1 MPTRKRGRRGRL
13 RNRVRNYWVKDLNV
27 DEETA
32 DEVAEL
38 VSRGT
43 PGVGSKVGAIIA
55 SIYLLFGAFL
65 TGAMGAPFWVTM
77 MFLIFWGLVTWAIIT
92 SPRKT
97 VKLAHEKAVNQQ
109 ELEALLPTA
118 RGRLERMYLNLA
130 LDIQRADIPSESAQN
145 DIRAA
150 LRHIGDVISRLPAD
164 PVSTQDATALRREAL
179 ELRQQA
185 SGEHDSV
192 VASSLYR
199 QAEALERRAALV
211 AQNSRSARRA
221 TALRREARTQ
231 MDSLRSVLVA
241 YSQMGH
247 MDTAAAGQLAEAVQR
262 VSTEA
267 QALGLAQ
274 QELEAEE
281 IERLFGGHVPL
292 EPLAPIVQPAP
303 PQVVQ
308 QVSATHQPAQSP
320 PPGQPTPQSPT
331 TSSRQWWR
339 GGGGNVG

>member
-1 MPTRKRGRRGRL
+1 MAHDK
-13 RNRVRNYWVKDLNV
+13 
-27 DEETA
+27 
-32 DEVAEL
+32 
-38 VSRGT
+38 
-43 PGVGSKVGAIIA
+43 AI
-55 SIYLLFGAFL
+55 S
-65 TGAMGAPFWVTM
+65 
-77 MFLIFWGLVTWAIIT
+77 
-92 SPRKT
+92 
-97 VKLAHEKAVNQQ
+97 QQ
-109 ELEALLPTA
+109 ELESLLPMA
-118 RGRLERMYLNLA
+118 RGRLERTYLNLA
-130 LDIQRADIPSESAQN
+130 LDILRADIPSESAQN

-150 LRHIGDVISRLPAD
+150 LRHIGDVVTRLPAD
-164 PVSTQDATALRREAL
+164 PVSTQDATTLRREAM

-185 SGEHDSV
+185 SAEHDSV

-247 MDTAAAGQLAEAVQR
+247 IDTAAAGQLAEAVQR

-267 QALGLAQ
+267 QALGMAQ

-292 EPLAPIVQPAP
+292 EPIPHVVQPVP
-303 PQVVQ
+303 QQVVQ
-308 QVSATHQPAQSP
+308 QVGTSHQPVQP
-320 PPGQPTPQSPT
+320 TQPTPQAPT
-331 TSSRQWWR
+331 TPSRQWWR
-339 GGGGNVG
+339 GGGNVG